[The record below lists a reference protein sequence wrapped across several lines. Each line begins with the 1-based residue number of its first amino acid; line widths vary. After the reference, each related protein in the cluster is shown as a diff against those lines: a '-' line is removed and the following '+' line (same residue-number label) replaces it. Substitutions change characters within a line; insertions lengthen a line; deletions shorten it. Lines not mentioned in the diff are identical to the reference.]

1 MKVKYYFIVV
11 FLITLYG
18 CNSNVIEVKNLKKG
32 TLKATH
38 QLELTE
44 TKKFKL
50 DSTTAPS
57 PQTLQIYT
65 DSSGQ
70 RNLTFLN
77 TYNNSIYFY
86 NYDTKEFVSKR
97 SYDKKGPDGIFE
109 AMGFYIKNMD
119 SIYIYDMH
127 QLELVLTNAKSQILN
142 KISLHGEN
150 DITKSS
156 NWLANHPQ
164 YAVESLHFL
173 ELPNQKIILTGQFT
187 GSVPS
192 SIIDD
197 FKFTATI
204 DTKKNEVVFNHSY
217 PKELYGNDSNW
228 PGQIYT
234 EVFSEL
240 HPDGDKLIYSF
251 PVSHDLYIASLG
263 SGNYKKIYGGSN
275 FAGTITAVDA
285 APNKISRERLV
296 HHVVSNDEYASIRYD
311 KYRKVYYRLIRR
323 AIPDATINTNWKE
336 KSLAVIIMDKDFNY
350 LGETTLGKYGDW
362 SWKNFFVTKEGL
374 NIEYMDN
381 DDIDEVSLTLK
392 IFKLKKV

>member
-1 MKVKYYFIVV
+1 MKSKLYLIVV
-11 FLITLYG
+11 FLMVLYG
-18 CNSNVIEVKNLKKG
+18 CNSNVIEVENLKKN

-50 DSTTAPS
+50 DSVTAPS

-70 RNLTFLN
+70 RNITFLN

-86 NYDTKEFVSKR
+86 NYDTKEFLLKR
-97 SYDKKGPDGIFE
+97 SYDKKGPDGILRP
-109 AMGFYIKNMD
+109 MGFYIKNMD

-127 QLELVLTNAKSQILN
+127 RFELALTNTKSQIKN

-150 DITKSS
+150 DPYKS
-156 NWLANHPQ
+156 NWLLNHPQ
-164 YAVESLHFL
+164 YAVESLRFL
-173 ELPNQKIILTGQFT
+173 ELPNQKLILTGQFT
-187 GSVPS
+187 ESVPS
-192 SIIDD
+192 AIIED

-204 DTKKNEVVFNHSY
+204 DLKKNEVVFNHSY

-251 PVSHDLYIASLG
+251 PVSHDVYIAGLG

-275 FAGTITAVDA
+275 LAETISAVDA
-285 APNKISRERLV
+285 PPNKISRERLV

-311 KYRKVYYRLIRR
+311 KYRNVYYRLIRR